1 MGAFRLAK
9 LTYGWRLLGAIAVC
23 AAVMFGPGAPALARQ
38 DTVTEAKATFS
49 ELNDSGISGVTS
61 LVTEGDTT
69 TVAIWADGALGD
81 HPTHI
86 HEGTCADFDPNP
98 QFPLTNVVLQTSAL
112 SGTSV
117 SEVDVSVEDLLD
129 SPHLILIHKSQE
141 EIGTYI
147 ACGDIVAG
155 ALTDAEVASGHG
167 YRQPDGRLVPQP
179 GNAACSAGGGSARA
193 GNVPVLPACGD
204 DDCFNRDAWGDP
216 RLRIAPGAIASSS
229 R

>member
-1 MGAFRLAK
+1 MGAFRLAR
-9 LTYGWRLLGAIAVC
+9 LTHAWRLLGAIAVC
-23 AAVMFGPGAPALARQ
+23 AAVLFGPGAVVLARQ

-69 TVAIWADGALGD
+69 TVSIWADGALGD

-98 QFPLTNVVLQTSAL
+98 QFPLTNVVLQTSSL

-117 SEVDVSVEDLLD
+117 TEVEVSVEELLE
-129 SPHLILIHKSQE
+129 SPHLILIHKSQD

-155 ALTDAEVASGHG
+155 AVTDAEVAAITGQGGNPLPGTGIGSLTEGSSGSHAV
-167 YRQPDGRLVPQP
+167 LVALL
-179 GNAACSAGGGSARA
+179 AAGVLALATFLFSRRA
-193 GNVPVLPACGD
+193 GIMTVSTETCRTI
-204 DDCFNRDAWGDP
+204 RD
-216 RLRIAPGAIASSS
+216 
-229 R
+229 

>member
-155 ALTDAEVASGHG
+155 ALTDAEVAAITGQG
-167 YRQPDGRLVPQP
+167 
-179 GNAACSAGGGSARA
+179 GNALPGTGIGSLTDGSSRSQAMLLALLAAGVLALAMSLFSRRA
-193 GNVPVLPACGD
+193 GMMTVSTET
-204 DDCFNRDAWGDP
+204 R
-216 RLRIAPGAIASSS
+216 GAI
-229 R
+229 RD